1 MRKLFLVSLLAFGTS
16 FVLTTSPV
24 QARTRHDHVSNSH
37 HALTTETTQVRKYR
51 GSRSAAVEKKRAYKK
66 HAHAK
71 KRPVARSGSVSL
83 AGVTPVLAAKARE
96 IASACGSSIISAV
109 SRRGNRSNH
118 PIGRAVD
125 MRGNPSCIYAHLKG
139 WPGGYSTDYR
149 SAGHVHISYNPGG
162 QEWGLRFAHGGHTHS
177 ATRVASARARASGT
191 SPAHTMSTPARTM
204 LMVRTISG
212 VSGARRAA
220 AWRGRCNH
228 RSLGCRCIAR
238 SKRRPMLR

>member
-1 MRKLFLVSLLAFGTS
+1 MRKLFLVSLLAFGTG
-16 FVLTTSPV
+16 FVLTTSPGE
-24 QARTRHDHVSNSH
+24 ARTRHDHVSNSH

-149 SAGHVHISYNPGG
+149 AAGHVHISYNPGG

-177 ATRVASARARASGT
+177 ATRIASARARGIRHLAGAHNVYASAHDAYGAYNIGSVRRT
-191 SPAHTMSTPARTM
+191 ARRGMARAVQSP
-204 LMVRTISG
+204 
-212 VSGARRAA
+212 VSGMSLHRAQ
-220 AWRGRCNH
+220 
-228 RSLGCRCIAR
+228 
-238 SKRRPMLR
+238 

>member
-1 MRKLFLVSLLAFGTS
+1 MRKLFLVSLLAFGTG
-16 FVLTTSPV
+16 FVLTTSPA
-24 QARTRHDHVSNSH
+24 QARSSHHHVSNSH

-51 GSRSAAVEKKRAYKK
+51 FSRSGTVEKQRAYKK
-66 HAHAK
+66 HAK

-96 IASACGSSIISAV
+96 IASSCGGSVISGV
-109 SRRGNRSNH
+109 SRRGGRSNH

-162 QEWGLRFAHGGHTHS
+162 QEWGLRFAHGGHRHS
-177 ATRVASARARASGT
+177 VTRVASARARGINRLAGARNVYASAHDVYGAYNAGSVRRMARRGT
-191 SPAHTMSTPARTM
+191 VRPVQSP
-204 LMVRTISG
+204 ISG
-212 VSGARRAA
+212 MSLHRAQ
-220 AWRGRCNH
+220 
-228 RSLGCRCIAR
+228 
-238 SKRRPMLR
+238 

>member
-16 FVLTTSPV
+16 FILTTSPV
-24 QARTRHDHVSNSH
+24 EARTRHDHVSNSH

-51 GSRSAAVEKKRAYKK
+51 VSRSGSAEKKRAYKK
-66 HAHAK
+66 HAYAK
-71 KRPVARSGSVSL
+71 KRTHARSGSVSL

-96 IASACGSSIISAV
+96 IASSCGSSVISAV

-125 MRGNPSCIYAHLKG
+125 MRGNPSCIYGHLKG

-162 QEWGLRFAHGGHTHS
+162 QEWGLRFAHGGHSHS
-177 ATRVASARARASGT
+177 ATRIASARARGIRRLAGAHNVYAS
-191 SPAHTMSTPARTM
+191 AHDAYGAYNVGSVRRT
-204 LMVRTISG
+204 
-212 VSGARRAA
+212 ARRGTARA
-220 AWRGRCNH
+220 VQSPVSEMSLH
-228 RSLGCRCIAR
+228 R
-238 SKRRPMLR
+238 PQ